1 MTSGPETSYRV
12 RGGGP
17 LHGTVFIQGA
27 KNAALKMI
35 AASLLTANG
44 RTVLRNVPPIED
56 VRRAVELAQAVG
68 ARVEFHEAERTLVV
82 DASNLTS
89 PVLPAEIARRF
100 RSSVLFVPAL
110 LHRFGEAVI
119 EGIGGCN
126 LGSRNLDFHYR
137 GFARL
142 GAVVDEGETVIHIKA
157 GNLQGA
163 HLYLDTPSHTGTENL
178 IMAASLAPGRTV
190 IDNTAQEPEVLD
202 VIAFLTKMGARI
214 NGGGTGFITV
224 DGVDELTAVEHTVMA
239 DRIDAGVFAMAA
251 AITGGE
257 LNLVGASL
265 EHFGV
270 VRWKLEQMG
279 VEFSTHG
286 AVLTVRM
293 DRPPRPI
300 NVITSPYPGFAT
312 DLQSPIM
319 ALACLAEGASYIRET
334 IFDGRYT
341 LVAEL
346 NKMGARIEFDG
357 TRVVVHGPSTFTGAP
372 VVAHDL
378 RTGIALV
385 LAGLA
390 AVRRDRGHA
399 RLPDRPRARGHRAAV
414 QRAGRGYYGGGRWR
428 AEAPAACCG
437 RLRLRWGKARATAR
451 RASLASGSPMLTR
464 APSAANGRTAMPTSA
479 QAAAKAG
486 VCSPSRS
493 QTKLASVGG
502 TVQPSAISASRT
514 RVRSLTVS
522 STRSSSSASAAREA
536 MAAAWASR
544 LTVNGSMVARTAA
557 ATGSCAIMNPVR
569 SPARP

>member
-1 MTSGPETSYRV
+1 MTLGPETSYRV
-12 RGGGP
+12 RGGAP
-17 LHGTVFIQGA
+17 LHGTVFVQGA

-56 VRRAVELAQAVG
+56 VRRAVELAEAVG
-68 ARVEFHEAERTLVV
+68 AVVEFHESERTLVV

-119 EGIGGCN
+119 EGVGGCN

-142 GAVVDEGETVIHIKA
+142 GAIVDEGETVIHIKA
-157 GNLQGA
+157 GRLQGA

-178 IMAASLAPGRTV
+178 IMAASLAPGKTI

-214 NGGGTGFITV
+214 TGGGTGFITV
-224 DGVDELTAVEHTVMA
+224 HGVDELTAVEHTVMA

-257 LNLVGASL
+257 INLVGASL
-265 EHFGV
+265 DHFGV

-279 VEFSTHG
+279 VEFGTSG
-286 AVLTVRM
+286 AVVSVRM
-293 DRPPRPI
+293 DRPLRPI

-341 LVAEL
+341 LVGEL
-346 NKMGARIEFDG
+346 NKLGAKVELDG
-357 TRVVVHGPSTFTGAP
+357 SAVIVHGPSTFKGAE

-385 LAGLA
+385 LAGLTA
-390 AVRRDRGHA
+390 EGETTVTPGYPIDRGHA
-399 RLPDRPRARGHRAAV
+399 TIA
-414 QRAGRGYYGGGRWR
+414 QRFNALGADITAIPAG
-428 AEAPAACCG
+428 A
-437 RLRLRWGKARATAR
+437 
-451 RASLASGSPMLTR
+451 
-464 APSAANGRTAMPTSA
+464 
-479 QAAAKAG
+479 
-486 VCSPSRS
+486 
-493 QTKLASVGG
+493 
-502 TVQPSAISASRT
+502 
-514 RVRSLTVS
+514 
-522 STRSSSSASAAREA
+522 
-536 MAAAWASR
+536 
-544 LTVNGSMVARTAA
+544 
-557 ATGSCAIMNPVR
+557 
-569 SPARP
+569 